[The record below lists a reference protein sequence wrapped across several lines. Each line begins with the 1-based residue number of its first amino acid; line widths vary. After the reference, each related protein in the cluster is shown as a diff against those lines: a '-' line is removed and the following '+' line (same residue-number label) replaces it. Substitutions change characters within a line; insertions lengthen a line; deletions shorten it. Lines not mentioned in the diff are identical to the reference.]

1 MLDSVPISQ
10 GTWGCAE
17 PACGLG
23 WNALSLQSSL
33 PHLDTL
39 PWLLPLLR
47 VCHLDQKAVYTRG
60 LVGSHLPQLPIVGQ
74 WPADNIKW

>member
-1 MLDSVPISQ
+1 MTLSPLSR
-10 GTWGCAE
+10 
-17 PACGLG
+17 GLG
-23 WNALSLQSSL
+23 VVLSQSVVWDGTLSLQPSL

-39 PWLLPLLR
+39 PWLLTLVL